1 MNRIEVSVI
10 LPVFNG
16 QKFIKET
23 MNSVLKQSLKTF
35 ELIIINDAS
44 TDETEKVI
52 QSYNDR
58 RIIYRK
64 LANNRGVANARN
76 VGIKLAQ
83 GKFIAFIDSDDCWDK
98 NKLQQQLSF
107 MKENGINFSYS
118 NYNLVD
124 VNGRIIKRINNL
136 PGKSTYQSLL
146 MTNSIPLLTVIIN
159 RQLITKYQF
168 LNVHHEDYATWLQIL
183 RKSNEYAAL
192 YPHITAQ
199 YRVRENSVS
208 SNKLKSLTWT
218 WRIYR
223 KSEHLSVIKSVYY
236 LGCNAIHGL
245 LKHQRIIKFE

>member
-16 QKFIKET
+16 QEFIKET
-23 MNSVLKQSLKTF
+23 MNSVLNQSLKTF

-52 QSYNDR
+52 HSYNDR
-58 RIIYRK
+58 RIVYKK
-64 LANNRGVANARN
+64 LARNCGVANARN
-76 VGIKLAQ
+76 AGIKLAQ
-83 GKFIAFIDSDDCWDK
+83 GKFVAFIDSDDCWDR

-118 NYNLVD
+118 NYSLVND
-124 VNGRIIKRINNL
+124 NGKVIKCINNL
-136 PGKSTYQSLL
+136 PKKSTYQSLL
-146 MTNSIPLLTVIIN
+146 VTNSIPLLTVIIN
-159 RQLITKYQF
+159 RQLITKDQF

-183 RKSNEYAAL
+183 RKSSEYAAL
-192 YPHITAQ
+192 YPYITAH

-208 SNKLKSLTWT
+208 SNKFKSLTWT

-223 KSEHLSVIKSVYY
+223 KSEHLSVIKSIYY

-245 LKHQRIIKFE
+245 LKHQRVIKFD